1 MPRRLTRS
9 RGKKLQKNKLHKKD
23 RTSSGHAMKKTLV
36 ERYSTNFCVID
47 ECQSQPFL
55 AFELFTT
62 SIYSIGFIC
71 FAFFV

>member
-36 ERYSTNFCVID
+36 ERYSTNFCVSLMNVRANLFLHYN
-47 ECQSQPFL
+47 CLQL
-55 AFELFTT
+55 AF
-62 SIYSIGFIC
+62 I
-71 FAFFV
+71 A